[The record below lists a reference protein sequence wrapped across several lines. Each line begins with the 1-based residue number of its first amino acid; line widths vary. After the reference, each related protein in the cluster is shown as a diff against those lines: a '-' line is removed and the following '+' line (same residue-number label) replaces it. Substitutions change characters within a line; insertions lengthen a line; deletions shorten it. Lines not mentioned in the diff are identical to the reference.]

1 MRPDFRAAS
10 RASVSTVLPRPALT
24 NNEPCFIRSR
34 NAAFTNFSVSDVK
47 GSRLTTT
54 SASGRSRG
62 SSSADRASSRGCL
75 ATPMTC
81 APNGA
86 SRAATARPI
95 EPSPTTNTVVPS
107 RSSIGWCHPS
117 PASAMSRFH
126 SPRCCRSQNSSK
138 RRRLARITATTH
150 SETGASWTPT
160 ALHTTTPGGTFGS
173 SQSTPAL
180 RDWITRSP
188 GSSSKRPGS
197 RFAMSKLRMTN
208 STSGPGSATSWTP
221 SGSGSSS
228 RLSGP
233 SGTSTFKRLPTSG
246 EVDRARAAGAGG
258 WGQSRSPI
266 GGFALFEREPQ
277 HFLDPPGKVEC
288 HLLADALGDV
298 VQVLLVALRED
309 DLLQSHP
316 VGGQH
321 LLLDTT
327 DRQHQ
332 ALQCD
337 LAGHADCAPNWASRE
352 QAHDRRGHG
361 HAGRRTVLGHSA
373 RGHVDVERLLDSVG
387 LDPELSGV

>member
-180 RDWITRSP
+180 SDWITRSP
-188 GSSSKRPGS
+188 GSSSNRPGS
-197 RFAMSKLRMTN
+197 RPATSKLRTTN

-228 RLSGP
+228 CLIGP
-233 SGTSTFKRLPTSG
+233 SGTSTFSSG
-246 EVDRARAAGAGG
+246 GLYLRDAR
-258 WGQSRSPI
+258 
-266 GGFALFEREPQ
+266 LFERELQ
-277 HFLDPPGKVEC
+277 HFLDPAGQVEC
-288 HLLADALGDV
+288 HLVAHALGDV
-298 VQVLLVALRED
+298 VEVLLVALRED
-309 DLLQSHP
+309 DLLQAHP

-321 LLLDTT
+321 LLLDAA

-332 ALQCD
+332 ALQRD
-337 LAGHADCAPNWASRE
+337 LPGHAHGAAHRAPGE
-352 QAHDRRGHG
+352 QAHERGRHR
-361 HAGRRTVLGHSA
+361 HAGRRPVLGHCA
-373 RGHVDVERLLDSVG
+373 RGNVDVERLLDRVG
-387 LDPELSGV
+387 LDSQISSV